1 VGLWLAGFIAAWT
14 GAGELPPCGVEVFRV
29 SRNTNANVV
38 IYEARLAS
46 AGVLDEREPV
56 HPVWLMLAE
65 DGRREELNLFEA
77 AMAYG
82 VEVRWGGDAE
92 AVAVAIRARPEL
104 DIRILLEKGCPVAR
118 TRIAGREATLRL
130 VAVEA
135 SGGLLPEVVWVD
147 MIGHDR
153 VTGADVRERVF
164 PSE

>member
-1 VGLWLAGFIAAWT
+1 L
-14 GAGELPPCGVEVFRV
+14 FRV
-29 SRNTNANVV
+29 TRNTNANVV

-46 AGVLDEREPV
+46 PGVLDERNPV

-65 DGRREELNLFEA
+65 DGRREELNPFEA

-82 VEVRWGGDAE
+82 VDVRRGSDAD

-104 DIRILLEKGCPVAR
+104 DIRVLLEKGCPVAR

-130 VAVEA
+130 VSVEA
-135 SGGLLPEVVWVD
+135 SEGLLPEVVWVD

-153 VTGADVRERVF
+153 VTGADVRERVI

>member
-1 VGLWLAGFIAAWT
+1 MGLWLAGLIAAWT
-14 GAGELPPCGVEVFRV
+14 GAGELPPCGAELFRV
-29 SRNTNANVV
+29 TRNTNANVV

-46 AGVLDEREPV
+46 TGVLDERNPV

-82 VEVRWGGDAE
+82 VDVRRGGDAE
-92 AVAVAIRARPEL
+92 AVGVAIRARPEL

-147 MIGHDR
+147 LIGHDR
-153 VTGADVRERVF
+153 VTGADVRERVI

>member
-1 VGLWLAGFIAAWT
+1 VGLWLAGLIAAWT
-14 GAGELPPCGVEVFRV
+14 GAGELPPCGAELFRV
-29 SRNTNANVV
+29 TRNTNANVV
-38 IYEARLAS
+38 SYEARLAS
-46 AGVLDEREPV
+46 PGVLDERNPV

-65 DGRREELNLFEA
+65 DGRREELNPFEA

-82 VEVRWGGDAE
+82 VDVRGGSYAE

-118 TRIAGREATLRL
+118 TQIAGREATLRL
-130 VAVEA
+130 VSVEA

-153 VTGADVRERVF
+153 VTGADVRERMI

>member
-1 VGLWLAGFIAAWT
+1 MGLWLAGFIAAWT
-14 GAGELPPCGVEVFRV
+14 GAGELPPCGAELFRV
-29 SRNTNANVV
+29 TRNTNVNVV
-38 IYEARLAS
+38 VYEARLAS
-46 AGVLDEREPV
+46 PGVLDEREPV

-82 VEVRWGGDAE
+82 VEVRRGGHADDAV
-92 AVAVAIRARPEL
+92 VALRARPEL
-104 DIRILLEKGCPVAR
+104 DIRVLMERGCPVAR

-130 VAVEA
+130 VSVEA
-135 SGGLLPEVVWVD
+135 SGGLLPQVVHVE

-153 VTGADVRERVF
+153 ASGAEVRELLL

>member
-1 VGLWLAGFIAAWT
+1 MGLWLAGLIAAWT
-14 GAGELPPCGVEVFRV
+14 GVGELPPCVAELFRV
-29 SRNTNANVV
+29 TRNTNANVV
-38 IYEARLAS
+38 VYEARLAS
-46 AGVLDEREPV
+46 PGVLDERDPV

-82 VEVRWGGDAE
+82 VEVRRGSAGE
-92 AVAVAIRARPEL
+92 AVMVALRAKPDL

-118 TRIAGREATLRL
+118 TRIAGREATLGL
-130 VAVEA
+130 VSVEA
-135 SGGLLPEVVWVD
+135 SGGLLPQVVHVE

-153 VTGADVRERVF
+153 ASGAEVRELLL